1 MCEMNELKFE
11 DFLKSPPDDLSIE
24 RGRREFW
31 LARRLKTEAEFVAT
45 QLVAVGGSFPRGPQN
60 YPCRMACAM
69 AQSLHE
75 IAGKISEMGNP
86 LPHLPGQRPVP
97 RESYPWEMP
106 RAVVGQIKGT
116 SRQIFGSLV
125 AADSGSPYA
134 SQICA
139 HRLNEIA
146 YELADVWAPYM

>member
-1 MCEMNELKFE
+1 MTSNPKVE
-11 DFLKSPPDDLSIE
+11 DLLEFPPAALPIE

-31 LARRLKTEAEFVAT
+31 IARRLKTEAEFVAT
-45 QLVAVGGSFPRGPQN
+45 QLVAAGGSFPRRAQD
-60 YPCRMACAM
+60 YPCRVAWVMAK
-69 AQSLHE
+69 SLHE
-75 IAGKISEMGNP
+75 IADRIAEIVNP
-86 LPHLPGQRPVP
+86 FPHLSGQRPVP

-106 RAVVGQIKGT
+106 RAVIGQIKGT

-134 SQICA
+134 AHICA

-146 YELADVWAPYM
+146 DELAEVWAPYTR